1 MRSEQSSRRSL
12 RRKDYRAQVQIVCG
26 DEVLEPARWARNLSE
41 GGLGLDRVNVPTFS
55 QVVVFMPIPDD
66 NGDTRTVILEG
77 ELAWRRIGSAG
88 IRFSEPPPPEVLDFL
103 AA

>member
-1 MRSEQSSRRSL
+1 MLREQSSRRVL
-12 RRKDYRAQVQIVCG
+12 RRKDYRAQVEIVCG
-26 DEVLEPARWARNLSE
+26 DEVLEPARWTRDLSA

-55 QVVVFMPIPDD
+55 SVVVFMPIPDG

-77 ELAWRRIGSAG
+77 ELAWRRLGSAG
-88 IRFSEPPPPEVLDFL
+88 IRFNAPPPPEVLDFL